1 MWFGMSLLLFVPR
14 EFSWPAI
21 TRWISVVERDSGD
34 LSLAPTGMDERTEKP
49 KRWVGQR
56 GGEHSVFFI
65 SFLRKAPIGLFRGAY
80 RF

>member
-1 MWFGMSLLLFVPR
+1 MVRDVPPSFCSSRILL
-14 EFSWPAI
+14 AGH